1 MKSVLLDK
9 VKNAVKQIEP
19 SAEIILYGS
28 RARND
33 FREYSDWDFLV
44 LVDGEVDTA
53 RTDRI
58 RRVLFDV
65 ELDTDQ
71 VISSI
76 IRSRQEWN
84 SPRYSVVPLHRNVER
99 EGIRI

>member
-1 MKSVLLDK
+1 MKSLLLDK
-9 VKNAVKQIEP
+9 VKNAVRQIEP

-44 LVDGEVDTA
+44 LLDGPVDTA
-53 RTDRI
+53 RTDRV
-58 RRVLFDV
+58 RHVLFEI

-76 IRSRQEWN
+76 IRNRQEWN
-84 SPRYSVVPLHRNVER
+84 SPKYSVVPLHRNVER
-99 EGIRI
+99 EGILL

>member
-28 RARND
+28 RARED

-44 LVDGEVDTA
+44 LVDGPVDTA

-58 RRVLFDV
+58 RHILFEI
-65 ELDTDQ
+65 ELDSNQ
-71 VISSI
+71 VLSSI
-76 IRSRQEWN
+76 VRSREEWN
-84 SPRYSVVPLHRNVER
+84 SPKYSVVPLHRNVER